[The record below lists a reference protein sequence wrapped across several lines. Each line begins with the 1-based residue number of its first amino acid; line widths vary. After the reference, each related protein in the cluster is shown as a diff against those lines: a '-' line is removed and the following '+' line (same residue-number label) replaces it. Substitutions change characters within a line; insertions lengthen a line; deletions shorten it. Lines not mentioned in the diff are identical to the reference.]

1 MRVFIA
7 SSDQM
12 FRLALLLLLESEPGM
27 AVIGVTDRAEGLAAL
42 LGISKSEVLLLDYE
56 IDKQELMVGVI
67 DEIHAIDNS
76 PKIVVFSIDPHVETL
91 STTAGVEVFISKTV
105 PPDALLP
112 KLRELLSA
120 RSPE

>member
-1 MRVFIA
+1 
-7 SSDQM
+7 
-12 FRLALLLLLESEPGM
+12 LLLLLESEPGM

>member
-1 MRVFIA
+1 
-7 SSDQM
+7 M

-27 AVIGVTDRAEGLAAL
+27 AVIGVTDRAEGLAVL
-42 LGISKSEVLLLDYE
+42 FRISKIEGVLFDYE
-56 IDKQELMVGVI
+56 NDKQKVVVGVF